1 MYPVPFIYPVSF
13 AYIFRLRVT
22 ILVAELRVR
31 DREQMCLY
39 VDAFRMSAGSLK
51 FLFVSVKDKTKS
63 ETNFKNLF
71 IHKLET
77 RKSICH
83 QLTFSRGSKS

>member
-1 MYPVPFIYPVSF
+1 MQTERLMYPVPFIYPVSF

-51 FLFVSVKDKTKS
+51 FLFVSVKDKLNLRQILKTY
-63 ETNFKNLF
+63 LF
-71 IHKLET
+71 INL
-77 RKSICH
+77 RQGNPSAI
-83 QLTFSRGSKS
+83 S